1 MRFHAKFRKCFL
13 TVAAA
18 LLVVGTLPQVQGNA
32 QEIKGPGAAIR
43 PSANGVTIYVS
54 KKNKTVTLK
63 QYSNTIGTYQAS
75 IGRNSS
81 SGDKTM
87 EGDARTPSG
96 SYYVCT
102 RNDKSSYYLALG
114 VSYPSAED
122 AEKGYEDGI
131 ITEEE
136 RDAIVE
142 ANRKG
147 EQPPWDTALGGAI
160 EIHGCRGDGPGTAG
174 CIAVDNE
181 VMDILWEYCKL
192 GVPITV
198 GP

>member
-1 MRFHAKFRKCFL
+1 MQNSGNAFDLCRG
-13 TVAAA
+13 
-18 LLVVGTLPQVQGNA
+18 VVGCGALPRFRGMPRRSRGR
-32 QEIKGPGAAIR
+32 ERRSGR
-43 PSANGVTIYVS
+43 SANGVTIYVS

-63 QYSNTIGTYQAS
+63 QYSNIIGTYQAS

-81 SGDKTM
+81 SGDKAM

-136 RDAIVE
+136 RDAIVRRT
-142 ANRKG
+142 AKG
-147 EQPPWDTALGGAI
+147 SSRRGTRLLAGRLRSMAAGAMDRGPLAALQW
-160 EIHGCRGDGPGTAG
+160 T
-174 CIAVDNE
+174 
-181 VMDILWEYCKL
+181 MM
-192 GVPITV
+192 
-198 GP
+198 